1 MYSVS
6 YVRNLIVE
14 PFVSREPV
22 FIQVPLPTKNTYP
35 SFLFKNTKNSFNFLK
50 IQILILKI

>member
-22 FIQVPLPTKNTYP
+22 FIQMPLPTKNTYP